1 MAREAKEAPQV
12 SDLEYNITV
21 LGAGGVGKSSLT
33 IRLITDKFMEDYDP
47 TIEDSYSKTLDV
59 DGDAAHINILDTAGQ
74 DEYSGLAENWM
85 RQGDGFV
92 LCYSITSMPSFE
104 KLNGL
109 HSLLLRAKDS
119 TKVPLVLV
127 GNKCDLESQRQVKK
141 SDAEALV
148 TSWGCKWLE
157 TSAKSSINN
166 AEVFIEC
173 VREMRKMRNR
183 KVKPVKKSI
192 CRIL

>member
-1 MAREAKEAPQV
+1 MSKEVPAV
-12 SDLEYNITV
+12 SDMDYNITV

-59 DGDAAHINILDTAGQ
+59 DGEAAHINILDTAGQ

-92 LCYSITSMPSFE
+92 LVYSITSTASFE
-104 KLNGL
+104 KLSQLYN
-109 HSLLLRAKDS
+109 LLLRAKD
-119 TKVPLVLV
+119 TQKVPLVIV
-127 GNKCDLESQRQVKK
+127 GNKCDLEHQRAVKK
-141 SDAEALV
+141 SEAEALAA
-148 TSWGCKWLE
+148 SWGCKWLE

-166 AEVFIEC
+166 SEVFIEC
-173 VREMRKMRNR
+173 VREMRKMRQKKPGKKDR
-183 KVKPVKKSI
+183 KPL
-192 CRIL
+192 CTIL

>member
-1 MAREAKEAPQV
+1 MAREAKETTH
-12 SDLEYNITV
+12 DLEYNITV

-59 DGDAAHINILDTAGQ
+59 DGEAAHINILDTAGQ

-92 LCYSITSMPSFE
+92 LVYSITSSASFE
-104 KLNGL
+104 KLNNL
-109 HSLLLRAKDS
+109 HMLLLRSKEA
-119 TKVPLVLV
+119 TKVPMVLV
-127 GNKCDLESQRQVKK
+127 GNKCDLEHQRQVKK
-141 SDAEALV
+141 SEAEALSS
-148 TSWGCKWLE
+148 SWGCKWLE
-157 TSAKSSINN
+157 TSAKSSVNN
-166 AEVFIEC
+166 TEVFVEC

-183 KVKPVKKSI
+183 KTKAIRKPH
-192 CRIL
+192 CPIL